1 MARIPV
7 LILDELGKGKNSE
20 WEMNIIDK
28 IIHQRYN
35 AKKKTI
41 FTTNYSFKIKGAKK
55 KKRETI
61 CNGKKPTTKNFY

>member
-41 FTTNYSFKIKGAKK
+41 FTTNYSFKIKAS
-55 KKRETI
+55 
-61 CNGKKPTTKNFY
+61 

>member
-1 MARIPV
+1 
-7 LILDELGKGKNSE
+7 
-20 WEMNIIDK
+20 MNIIDK

-55 KKRETI
+55 REE
-61 CNGKKPTTKNFY
+61 GDEY